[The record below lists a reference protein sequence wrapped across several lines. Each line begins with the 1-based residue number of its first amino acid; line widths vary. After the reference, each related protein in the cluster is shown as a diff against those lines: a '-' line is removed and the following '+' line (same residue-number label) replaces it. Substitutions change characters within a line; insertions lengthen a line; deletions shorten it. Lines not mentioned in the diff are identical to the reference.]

1 MYYPIIDKL
10 KEIMSNLTEQ
20 QDDIVGLKATKP
32 FFIDGT
38 ITDMT
43 SYSGTWQGQWMD
55 VLTAIRD
62 GHPVYFR
69 IRQTIP
75 NTAEFNINVPVVVS
89 VKQGTGDP
97 TNAITSYAYI
107 NSKTVFM
114 RIDNTNKFYTIPV

>member
-10 KEIMSNLTEQ
+10 KEVMSNLTEQ

-38 ITDMT
+38 ITNMS
-43 SYSGTWQGQWMD
+43 SYDGTWQGQWMD

-62 GHPVYFR
+62 GNPVYFR

-75 NTAEFNINVPVVVS
+75 NTFEFNINVPVVAS
-89 VKQGTGDP
+89 GKLGTGDP
-97 TNAITSYAYI
+97 TDAVTSYAHINNETVYI
-107 NSKTVFM
+107 
-114 RIDNTNKFYTIPV
+114 RIKNDNTYNTIPV